1 MIVNFADDNT
11 LNDVY
16 LLDAVSVLALLKSDM
31 DKIVDC
37 FSIHFLKVNAE
48 KYRFLLSVK
57 VFVNDMQLS
66 NIALGNGDRVSLLRV
81 NESNGLNFDY
91 HVTHLWKKAR

>member
-1 MIVNFADDNT
+1 
-11 LNDVY
+11 
-16 LLDAVSVLALLKSDM
+16 M
-31 DKIVDC
+31 DKIVDY

-48 KYRFLLSVK
+48 KYRLLFSVK

-91 HVTHLWKKAR
+91 HVTHLWKKA